1 VKEPATARTGT
12 DTLESLR
19 EARPERCPSCDAPV
33 GNRHFCPACE
43 TFIVD
48 PYVGRLASTGR
59 RLAAAVLDSVFRDGG
74 IFGAAVWTN
83 IVPPGVA
90 TAIVGILSTMYGIA
104 SLYLWTKGT
113 TPAKRLLG
121 MRAITSDGEPAG
133 FFRMAFRE
141 TIGKMISLAVF
152 GMGYLTIPFDRER
165 QGWHD
170 KMAGTWIIHDD
181 DA

>member
-1 VKEPATARTGT
+1 
-12 DTLESLR
+12 
-19 EARPERCPSCDAPV
+19 V